1 MISCSI
7 TEIIYNV
14 LKNDEKNI
22 KKYAFLETKTTRIS
36 FFYIAFHL
44 GKFLWSLIHI
54 LVKTLL
60 IKKINFRTEETNNLS
75 HEIKININKLETIL
89 NKWNESGINTSR
101 N

>member
-1 MISCSI
+1 MNKI
-7 TEIIYNV
+7 
-14 LKNDEKNI
+14 LKNMLSWKQRLPG
-22 KKYAFLETKTTRIS
+22 Y
-36 FFYIAFHL
+36 FFFIL
-44 GKFLWSLIHI
+44 LSIWENFLWSLIHI

-89 NKWNESGINTSR
+89 NKWNESGINTSC

>member
-44 GKFLWSLIHI
+44 GKLFVVFNTYSS
-54 LVKTLL
+54 KDP
-60 IKKINFRTEETNNLS
+60 
-75 HEIKININKLETIL
+75 L
-89 NKWNESGINTSR
+89 N
-101 N
+101 

>member
-1 MISCSI
+1 MLSWKQRLPGYLFFILLSI
-7 TEIIYNV
+7 WEN
-14 LKNDEKNI
+14 
-22 KKYAFLETKTTRIS
+22 
-36 FFYIAFHL
+36 
-44 GKFLWSLIHI
+44 FLWSLIHI

-89 NKWNESGINTSR
+89 NRWNESGINTSR